1 MISQVISAWSYLE
14 PSLAKFIV
22 DDFIPEVTF

>member
-1 MISQVISAWSYLE
+1 MISQVIYAWSYLE